1 MARTK
6 YTFEK
11 RQREIAKKQKREE
24 KPARRAEAKQR
35 GVDGAPESTA
45 DDQPGTDPGDDTP
58 SAG

>member
-24 KPARRAEAKQR
+24 KAARRAEAKQR
-35 GVDGAPESTA
+35 DVDAAPEIPTEE
-45 DDQPGTDPGDDTP
+45 QPGTDPGEDTP